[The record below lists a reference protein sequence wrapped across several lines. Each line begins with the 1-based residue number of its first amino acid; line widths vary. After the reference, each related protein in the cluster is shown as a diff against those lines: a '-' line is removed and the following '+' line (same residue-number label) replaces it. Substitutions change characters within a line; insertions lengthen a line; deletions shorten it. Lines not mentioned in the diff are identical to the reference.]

1 MIHTVHYQWYKQK
14 KTALET
20 LLYEASDLLQ
30 ELQME
35 QHYHSLHTL
44 KQKVTAETF
53 KVMVLGQFKTGKSTF
68 INSFLGGEIL
78 PAYATPCTAV
88 INEVKYGREKRA
100 VLFFKDPLPKELPP
114 GLPSNVLNHM
124 RSSGKPIPP
133 MEIPVDEI
141 EDYVVIPMGKD
152 PKESVL
158 ESPYEKLELYWP
170 LPLLENGVELIDSPG
185 LNEHE
190 TRTKVTMEYL
200 SKTDAVL
207 FLMSCLGACA
217 KTEMDFIEHN
227 LKRSGFDDVF
237 YLFNR
242 FDQVAPKERERVR
255 RFGLDKLHNE
265 TSFGENGIF
274 FISAYEALTGKL
286 NGNTGQFQQSGMEQF
301 EKVLAGFLV
310 NQRGKIKLTQPSK
323 ELKRMIAEALFKT
336 LPQLKSM
343 LSSSLHEIEQRYG
356 EVRPRLQNLEVKKR
370 QMEDRISLSIE
381 RMMPDIRR
389 AIGDYFRKMERG
401 IPEMLEK
408 IEPEQTFQT
417 LHPKES
423 SERIINE
430 LLEKMQNEIEVD
442 QLTWQNET
450 LTPLIEVKIREMLSS
465 IEGNVETFY
474 LELDNIK
481 INVTGSSGKSIEGAR
496 EVSAFERIGAAA
508 LGLFAGD
515 VGAAAIGVNFGF
527 GKTFFKQL
535 ALQISAVIAMV
546 MFGITNPVTM
556 LPVIIGLAAFGF
568 FRGRSGIINQ
578 LKGKVASGVVQ
589 ELEKQSEQTVDTIV
603 ADVKKKVQE
612 VGTGIGTALE
622 QEIQSVKLQVESIIS
637 DLRAGEA
644 EVAKKR
650 KRLEECEGKLI
661 VINQSVDDFIIGMID
676 HK

>member
-124 RSSGKPIPP
+124 KKSAKPIPP
-133 MEIPVDEI
+133 IEIPVDEI